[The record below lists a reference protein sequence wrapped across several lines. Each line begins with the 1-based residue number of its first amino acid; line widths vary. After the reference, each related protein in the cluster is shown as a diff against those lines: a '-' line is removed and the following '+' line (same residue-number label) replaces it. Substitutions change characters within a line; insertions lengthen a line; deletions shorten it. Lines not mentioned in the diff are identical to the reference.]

1 MVNVIDRIHELRAQR
16 NWSVYTLALEAG
28 LTQSTLASMLQR
40 NTPPKIETLQ
50 CLCDAFGI
58 TLAQFFLE
66 NEQVEVLSAK
76 EKELLTAYRK
86 LPDRKQQSLL
96 SLIKD

>member
-1 MVNVIDRIHELRAQR
+1 MNVIERIHQLRTER
-16 NWSVYTLALEAG
+16 GWSVNNLAMEAG
-28 LTQSTLASMLQR
+28 LTQSTLNSILSR

-50 CLCDAFGI
+50 LLCNAFKI

-66 NEQVEVLSAK
+66 DEKVEIISTK

-86 LPDRKQQSLL
+86 LPEKKQKALL
-96 SLIKD
+96 SLIEN